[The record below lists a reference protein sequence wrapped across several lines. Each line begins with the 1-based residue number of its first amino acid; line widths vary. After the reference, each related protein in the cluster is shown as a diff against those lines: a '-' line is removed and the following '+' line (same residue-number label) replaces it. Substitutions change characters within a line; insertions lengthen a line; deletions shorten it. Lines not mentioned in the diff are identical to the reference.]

1 MTTPKTTRFSI
12 SRRTFAAGASAAVLS
27 TTLPLRRARAA
38 GKLKIGVIL
47 PLSGIQGQIGQDCK
61 RGADVALSVLKAH
74 GYPDFELMYGDTET
88 NVQTARAVAEKLV
101 GEGADALVGSF
112 DSGQT
117 TAIAQVAEQK
127 GRPLVISIAAADAIT
142 EQGYKYVFRNF
153 PTGRMIVTD
162 AFALQ
167 KELYDYTKKAPKT
180 AVLLHVNDTYGTG
193 VAGAIN
199 KMFPDQ
205 GMPFKLVEQI
215 AYDPAAKDLS
225 VEVTKAKATK
235 ADLAWVVSRLNDAI
249 LMTREMIKQ
258 RWEPMGVISTGP
270 GWYDDQYLKVIG
282 KYSSDIL
289 STVPWYDPT
298 KPMAKALRAALKKA
312 FPDISMN
319 TNHVYTFEAIQIAV
333 DAFKRAGSADP
344 QAMADALRKT
354 DIKDNV
360 TICPSAKFNEKGQN
374 VGLRMAMVQN
384 KGGSH
389 VVVAPR
395 NAADAQPVWPERPWA
410 KRA

>member
-1 MTTPKTTRFSI
+1 MTMTPKNRFQI

-27 TTLPLRRARAA
+27 STLPLRRARAA
-38 GKLKIGVIL
+38 GKLKIAVIL

-61 RGADVALSVLKAH
+61 RGAEVAIGVLKAH

-88 NVQTARAVAEKLV
+88 NVQTARAVAEKVV
-101 GEGADALVGSF
+101 GEGADVLVGSF

-127 GRPLVISIAAADAIT
+127 GRPLVISIAAADGIT
-142 EQGYKYVFRNF
+142 EQGYKFVFRNF

-162 AFALQ
+162 AFQLQ
-167 KELYDYTKKAPKT
+167 NELYAYTKKAPKT
-180 AVLLHVNDTYGTG
+180 AVLLHVNDTYGTN

-199 KMFPDQ
+199 KMFPGQ
-205 GMPFKLVEQI
+205 NMPFKLVEQI
-215 AYDPAAKDLS
+215 AYDGAAKDLS
-225 VEVTKAKATK
+225 VEVAKAKAAN

-270 GWYDDQYLKVIG
+270 GWYEDQYFKVIG
-282 KYSSDIL
+282 KYSNDIL
-289 STVPWYDPT
+289 STIPWYDPN

-312 FPDISMN
+312 YPDISMN
-319 TNHVYTFEAIQIAV
+319 TNHAYTFEAIQIAA
-333 DAFKRAGSADP
+333 DAFKRAGSTDP
-344 QAMADALRKT
+344 NAIAAALRTT

-360 TICPSAKFNEKGQN
+360 TICPAAKFNEKGQN
-374 VGLRMAMVQN
+374 VGLRMALVQN
-384 KGGSH
+384 EKLSH
-389 VVVAPR
+389 RVVMPR
-395 NAADAQPVWPERPWA
+395 VAADAEPVWPERPWA
-410 KRA
+410 KRS

>member
-1 MTTPKTTRFSI
+1 MTTPKNPRYTITRRSF
-12 SRRTFAAGASAAVLS
+12 TAGASAAVLLS
-27 TTLPLRRARAA
+27 TVPLRRARAA

-61 RGADVALSVLKAH
+61 RGADIAPAVLKAH
-74 GYPDFELMYGDTET
+74 GYPDFELIYGDTET
-88 NVQTARAVAEKLV
+88 NVQTARAVAEQVV
-101 GEGADALVGSF
+101 GDGADVLVGSF

-142 EQGYKYVFRNF
+142 EQGYKFVFRNF

-162 AFALQ
+162 AFQLQ

-180 AVLLHVNDTYGTG
+180 AVLLHVNDTYGTA

-205 GMPFKLVEQI
+205 KMPFKLVEQI

-225 VEVTKAKATK
+225 VEVAKAKATN
-235 ADLAWVVSRLNDAI
+235 AEMAWVVSRLNDAI

-258 RWEPMGVISTGP
+258 RWDPMGVISTGP
-270 GWYDDQYLKVIG
+270 GWYEDQYFKVIG
-282 KYSSDIL
+282 KHSSDIL
-289 STVPWYDPT
+289 STIPWYDPT

-312 FPDISMN
+312 YPESNMN
-319 TNHVYTFEAIQIAV
+319 TNHAYTFEAIQIAV

-374 VGLRMAMVQN
+374 VGLRMALVQN
-384 KGGSH
+384 EKLTH
-389 VVVAPR
+389 RVVMPR
-395 NAADAQPVWPERPWA
+395 NAADAEPVWPERPWA